1 MPLLEGLIGLLVLFS
16 SYEFVFLFLPIT
28 VCLFFLISAR
38 GSYRQ
43 ALGFLTVASLFFYGW
58 WKPVYLI
65 LLGLSILT
73 NYYTALA
80 IARPDIKHSQR
91 RLLLTFGV
99 TFNLGLIAYFKYK
112 NFFVDN
118 LNAALGLDFAN
129 VPIILPLAISFFTF
143 QQVAYL
149 VDVYRDRKAEH
160 DFLKYALFI
169 AYFPQLIAG
178 PIVHHRELLPQLN
191 SNKIFSLD
199 WTNISAGITIF
210 SIGLFKKVVLADSL
224 SPIVHSVF
232 GEAATGGEIS
242 FFVAWGGALAYT
254 LQLYFDFSGYSD
266 MAIGAA
272 LMFNIHLPV
281 NFLSPYKSKSIIEF
295 WRRWHITLS
304 HFLRDYLYIMF
315 GGNRSGEV
323 RRMVNMMATMLLG
336 GLWHGAGWTFVL
348 WGGLHGLYL
357 VLNRAWID
365 LLGILKLAF
374 IRNIPGYGVLAG
386 VITFVCVVVSW
397 VLFRADNLDTAIHLY
412 QAMFSLD
419 GMELTP
425 KYAEKVAR
433 VFPFLPL
440 TTSIDASAL
449 VNLGDVRLMLWGLL
463 IVFLLPNVREL
474 FYLNRERD
482 KKWYR
487 VLWAPN
493 YGWAALTVCLLI
505 VSTLQMTAVS
515 EFLYFQF

>member
-1 MPLLEGLIGLLVLFS
+1 MLFS
-16 SYEFVFLFLPIT
+16 SYEFVFLFLPVS
-28 VCLFFLISAR
+28 VCLFFLISAK
-38 GSYRQ
+38 GSYRH
-43 ALGFLTVASLFFYGW
+43 ALGFLTIASLFFYGW
-58 WKPVYLI
+58 WKPEYLT
-65 LLGLSILT
+65 LLGLSIIT
-73 NYYTALA
+73 NYLTALA
-80 IARPDIKHSQR
+80 MVRPSLTHTSKQV
-91 RLLLTFGV
+91 LLTFGLV
-99 TFNLGLIAYFKYK
+99 FNLGLIAYFKYK

-118 LNAALGLDFAN
+118 LNMIAGTDMPN
-129 VPIILPLAISFFTF
+129 IPVVLPLAISFFTF
-143 QQVAYL
+143 QQIAYL
-149 VDVYRDRKAEH
+149 VDVYRDRKAER
-160 DFLKYALFI
+160 DFLKYSLFI
-169 AYFPQLIAG
+169 SYFPQLIAG

-199 WTNISAGITIF
+199 WINISAGITIF

-315 GGNRSGEV
+315 GGNRAGEA
-323 RRMVNMMATMLLG
+323 RRMINMMATMLLG

-348 WGGLHGLYL
+348 WGGLHGVYL
-357 VLNRAWID
+357 VVNRAWID
-365 LLGILKLAF
+365 ILGVLRLAF
-374 IRNIPGYGVLAG
+374 IRNLPGYGVLAG
-386 VITFVCVVVSW
+386 LVTFVCVIVSW

-419 GMELTP
+419 SMELTP

-433 VFPFLPL
+433 VLPFLPL
-440 TTSIDASAL
+440 STSADASVL
-449 VNLGDVRLMLWGLL
+449 VNLSDVRLMLWGLL

-474 FYLNRERD
+474 FYLNHEKE

-493 YGWAALTVCLLI
+493 YPWAVLTLILLVI
-505 VSTLQMTAVS
+505 STLQMTAVS